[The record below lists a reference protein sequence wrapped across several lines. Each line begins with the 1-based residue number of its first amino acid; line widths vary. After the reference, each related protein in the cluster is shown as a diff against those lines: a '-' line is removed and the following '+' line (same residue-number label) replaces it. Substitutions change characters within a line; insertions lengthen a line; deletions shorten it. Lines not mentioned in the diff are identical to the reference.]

1 MATLTIRNVPEET
14 KRALKARAAAHDR
27 SMEAEVRDILA
38 TAVAPTD
45 VNFGQAWLAVAE
57 RIRAMGGVELDIPER
72 EAAPPPVVFD

>member
-38 TAVAPTD
+38 TAVATP